1 MADSQATEL
10 KRTALHGLHTAS
22 GAKMVPFAGYDM
34 PVQYALGVMKE
45 HLHTREHAG
54 LFDVG
59 HMGQVFIEA
68 DDGTFETAA
77 EALEALVPAS
87 ITDLEPGQQRY
98 TQLLDDEG
106 GILDDLMVSRID
118 MPGHDHLLYLV
129 VNAGC
134 KDADY
139 AHLQAHMP
147 DGVQVKVKD
156 DVLSLVA
163 LQGPK
168 AVDIVAELNPL
179 VGKLTFMTHGE
190 FELPLPDGP
199 IYAHISRSGYT
210 GEDGVE
216 ISAKHDDMVRLVG
229 HLLQNEA
236 VELIGLGARDSLRLE
251 AGLCL
256 YGNDIDTS
264 TSPVEAGLIWSVQ
277 KHRRGG
283 EGYKGAARVM
293 GDIKIKGRRLV
304 GLKPEGRAPAR
315 AGTEIQTPD
324 GKTVGRVTS
333 GGFGPSVGGPV
344 AMGYVDVPH
353 NKTGST
359 LNLIIRG
366 KAQPATVVK
375 LPFVPN
381 RYHRGD

>member
-1 MADSQATEL
+1 MADL
-10 KRTALHGLHTAS
+10 KRTSLHGLHTAL

-34 PVQYALGVMKE
+34 PVQYGLGVMKE
-45 HLHTREHAG
+45 HLHTREKAG

-59 HMGQVFIEA
+59 HMGQVFLVA
-68 DDGTFETAA
+68 DDGTYQTAA
-77 EALEALVPAS
+77 RALEALVPAS
-87 ITDLEPGQQRY
+87 IADMAPGQQRY
-98 TQLLDDEG
+98 TQLLDDDG

-118 MPGHDHLLYLV
+118 MPGHDHMLYLV

-139 AHLQAHMP
+139 AHLQDNMP
-147 DGVQVKVKD
+147 DGVQVQVKD

-168 AVDIVAELNPL
+168 AVEIVSRLNPL
-179 VGKLTFMTHGE
+179 VGKLVFMTHGE
-190 FELPLPDGP
+190 FELALPDGP
-199 IYAHISRSGYT
+199 IYAHVSRSGYT

-229 HLLQNEA
+229 HLLQHDD
-236 VELIGLGARDSLRLE
+236 VEMIGLGARDSLRLE

-256 YGNDIDTS
+256 YGNDIDAT
-264 TSPVEAGLIWSVQ
+264 TSPIEAGLIWSVP
-277 KHRRGG
+277 KLRRTG
-283 EGYKGAARVM
+283 EGYKGAARVA
-293 GDIKIKGRRLV
+293 GDLKTKTRRLV

-315 AGTEIQTPD
+315 AHTEIQDAD
-324 GKTVGRVTS
+324 GNRIGEVTS

-353 NKTGST
+353 NTAGTSV
-359 LNLIIRG
+359 NLIIRG

-381 RYHRGD
+381 RYHRGDSA